1 MRLLF
6 STISILY
13 LFIGC
18 KPIESEETRNEEE
31 PQLFVNLE
39 TGEVEL
45 EAGTPREKVIRL
57 SGLSE
62 KLGDTQ
68 LSYLA
73 TLCGSVEE
81 WETRNGQRFKL
92 QGSFFLK
99 DDIAEKPYV
108 IAIIEMPVTEGE
120 KERILWSGPN
130 LRDGTDIY
138 SSLKQRQSEQSVPP
152 KSDRAGG

>member
-1 MRLLF
+1 M
-6 STISILY
+6 
-13 LFIGC
+13 C
-18 KPIESEETRNEEE
+18 
-31 PQLFVNLE
+31 
-39 TGEVEL
+39 
-45 EAGTPREKVIRL
+45 IR
-57 SGLSE
+57 
-62 KLGDTQ
+62 DR
-68 LSYLA
+68 
-73 TLCGSVEE
+73 E

-108 IAIIEMPVTEGE
+108 IAIIEMPVTEGA

-138 SSLKQRQSEQSVPP
+138 SSLKRRQSEQSVPP